1 MPSIREIYVLP
12 AASDQG
18 FIDKQ
23 KLKVVYRGELSGV
36 VVAIRPELEGTAR
49 GGSTGIRT
57 VP

>member
-1 MPSIREIYVLP
+1 MYVLP